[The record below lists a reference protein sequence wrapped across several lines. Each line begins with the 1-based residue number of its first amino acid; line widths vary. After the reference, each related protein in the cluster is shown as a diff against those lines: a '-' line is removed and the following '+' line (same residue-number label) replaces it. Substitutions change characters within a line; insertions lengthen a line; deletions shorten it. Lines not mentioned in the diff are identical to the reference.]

1 MDRWERRLHL
11 VARAASPSASAP
23 TAPRGPGGPG
33 GPIASVIDA
42 RDRAL
47 RLDAVTAEQIHPD
60 EGPVVQMLLEIAE
73 QRPGMRAEVP
83 LLARAGDRWEQRWFE
98 VVHEV
103 MGPVVR
109 PVDLVARWAHGHDL
123 HGVHEIVDRSQVLAR
138 LARSLERSGDHMV
151 AVLLVD
157 LDRFKLH
164 NDLLGA
170 DGANEL
176 LGVMTERVQ
185 TTAGRS
191 FSAALGGDEFVVVLE
206 HVDDPLRAKALA
218 EQLRRAIAEPVT
230 IGDESLSVTATVGVA
245 TGGSDTSA
253 DHLLRDADTALFA
266 GKDNGRDRVQVFGRK
281 LEARIARQLGTA
293 QRLRHALADGTL
305 ELHYQPV
312 VSLGTG
318 ELVAAEA
325 LMRVAGDSEELPL
338 SPASLIDAAEDSGLI
353 ARLGRYVLEETASEV
368 ARWERRLDRD
378 RPFRVSVNISP
389 VQLANRDFSNAIG
402 HALSSARVSPQRLS
416 LELTESVLLGAS
428 PTVDLVVQDLVELG
442 IAFGLDDFGADGSS
456 LGGLRRFPIEFL
468 KIDRALVRSIDHDRR
483 VETIV
488 ASTVSMAHQLGV
500 ATVAVGV
507 ERESQRDLLYQ
518 LGCDAAQGYL
528 FSPPLVPGEIADLL

>member
-11 VARAASPSASAP
+11 LARAASPSASAP
-23 TAPRGPGGPG
+23 TAPREPGD
-33 GPIASVIDA
+33 PIAPVIDA

-73 QRPGMRAEVP
+73 QRPGMRAELP

-103 MGPVVR
+103 MGPVAR
-109 PVDLVARWAHGHDL
+109 PIDLVARWAQEHDL
-123 HGVHEIVDRSQVLAR
+123 DGVPEIVDRSRVLAH
-138 LARSLERSGDHMV
+138 LARTLERSGEHMV

-230 IGDESLSVTATVGVA
+230 IGDESMSVTASVGVA
-245 TGGSDTSA
+245 TGGRDTSA

-281 LEARIARQLGTA
+281 LEARVARQLGTA
-293 QRLRHALADGTL
+293 QRLRHALAEGTL

-312 VSLGTG
+312 VSLDTG
-318 ELVAAEA
+318 EVVAAEA
-325 LMRVAGDSEELPL
+325 LMRVAGDSEEQPL

-378 RPFRVSVNISP
+378 RSFRVSVNISP

-402 HALSSARVSPQRLS
+402 HALSAARVSPQRLS

-507 ERESQRDLLYQ
+507 ERESQRDLLCR

-528 FSPPLVPGEIADLL
+528 FSPPLVPGDLADLL